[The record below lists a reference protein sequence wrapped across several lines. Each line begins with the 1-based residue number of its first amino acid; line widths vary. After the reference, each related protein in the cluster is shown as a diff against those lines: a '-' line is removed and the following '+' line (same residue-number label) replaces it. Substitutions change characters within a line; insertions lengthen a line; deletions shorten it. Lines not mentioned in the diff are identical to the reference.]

1 MVLLKTDQGNFSRY
15 MIVILLAMGAF
26 GVMGGGLVA
35 PGLTTIGDAFD
46 APEEQ
51 IGLILSVYTFAAA
64 VSLPIIG
71 YYIDVVGR
79 KKVGI
84 ACLLIDGITG
94 LIIMYSP
101 TFSILLILR
110 FIQGIGIAGLV
121 PVAMTVI
128 GDIFSGD
135 LRLQYMGYLSGT
147 ISVGAVLIPLLGG
160 FLATID
166 WRLVFAAYGFSIAL
180 AISLYLFL
188 PETGSRSKK
197 NTVRNSSALEY
208 TRSLLSTLKI
218 KKVRNIMIHSLI
230 LFFLLYTLVTY
241 LSLYLIGIHG
251 FDEMFS
257 GLALAAQAFFSAV
270 LASRAR
276 FVADYLDWRK
286 RASLGFAL
294 ISASFVMMPV
304 WPIGSY
310 LVGLSFVLYGVGMG
324 IVSPTIYTRVTRLS
338 PPDLTGSVV
347 AVFNTM
353 KYVGMTLAP
362 VVIGLMLIFLRLTT
376 VFILVGLL
384 SAIWALFTLLPE
396 IKSFD

>member
-1 MVLLKTDQGNFSRY
+1 VVLLKTDQGNFSRY

>member
-1 MVLLKTDQGNFSRY
+1 
-15 MIVILLAMGAF
+15 MGAF

>member
-1 MVLLKTDQGNFSRY
+1 MLKTDQGNFSRY
-15 MIVILLAMGAF
+15 MMVILLAMGAF

-46 APEEQ
+46 APEEH

-208 TRSLLSTLKI
+208 ACSLLSTLKI
-218 KKVRNIMIHSLI
+218 QKVRNIMIHSLI
-230 LFFLLYTLVTY
+230 LFFFLYTLVTY

>member
-15 MIVILLAMGAF
+15 MIVILLVMGAF

-257 GLALAAQAFFSAV
+257 GLALAAQAFFSAM